1 MRLYHPISRSAQTC
15 LQARSPVSL
24 YAYEVAAPEA
34 SLLNSYQEHS
44 VMYPVDMLKVRHL
57 RRVCDVALN
66 IALTCGQTRMQV
78 MNPGPSATYTS
89 SIANALVT
97 VSRVEGFRSLW
108 KGLSSVV

>member
-1 MRLYHPISRSAQTC
+1 
-15 LQARSPVSL
+15 
-24 YAYEVAAPEA
+24 
-34 SLLNSYQEHS
+34 LLNSRQEHS

-57 RRVCDVALN
+57 HGVCDVALD

-78 MNPGPSATYTS
+78 MNPGPAATYTS

-108 KGLSSVV
+108 KGLSSVVLGAGIYFWL